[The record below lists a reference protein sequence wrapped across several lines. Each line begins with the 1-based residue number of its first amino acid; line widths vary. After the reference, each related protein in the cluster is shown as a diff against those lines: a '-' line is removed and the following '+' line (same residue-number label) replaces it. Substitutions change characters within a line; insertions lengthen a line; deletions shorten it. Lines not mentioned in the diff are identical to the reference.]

1 MSLRSHLSIPGQL
14 CQFAH
19 FLVSWDDKIQ
29 RLYIFQT
36 YLIDLFVCFLML
48 GVLSSYCHACQIT
61 IPSENVRE
69 KEREKERQSGAPCL
83 SEPWS
88 WIPDGMIR
96 RETSKQKLKN
106 RKYESKREGRQAD
119 DGSPGAFWEN
129 CSRVFWSPL
138 LWFAQTERIKVCHF
152 KFIQRHK
159 LNQQDDFRHLRQL
172 NQEDCVP
179 SLM

>member
-1 MSLRSHLSIPGQL
+1 MMLNETLYLSDDPGERGSSVKSRSVHCFLICLSDHTSLYQGSSAS
-14 CQFAH
+14 FAH
-19 FLVSWDDKIQ
+19 FLVSCDDKM
-29 RLYIFQT
+29 LYIFQT
-36 YLIDLFVCFLML
+36 YLIDLFVCFHML
-48 GVLSSYCHACQIT
+48 GLLSSYCHACQIT

-119 DGSPGAFWEN
+119 DGSPGALWEN
-129 CSRVFWSPL
+129 CLRVFWSPL
-138 LWFAQTERIKVCHF
+138 LWFCSNGA
-152 KFIQRHK
+152 
-159 LNQQDDFRHLRQL
+159 D
-172 NQEDCVP
+172 
-179 SLM
+179 

>member
-1 MSLRSHLSIPGQL
+1 MIRF
-14 CQFAH
+14 CTYF
-19 FLVSWDDKIQ
+19 
-29 RLYIFQT
+29 RLIL
-36 YLIDLFVCFLML
+36 LICLFVFTCWESS
-48 GVLSSYCHACQIT
+48 SSYCHACQIT
-61 IPSENVRE
+61 IPSEKVRE

-119 DGSPGAFWEN
+119 DGSPGALWEN
-129 CSRVFWSPL
+129 CSGVFWLPL

-159 LNQQDDFRHLRQL
+159 LNQQDDFGNLWQL
-172 NQEDCVP
+172 SQEACVP